1 MLNPVQLSVVLAYVG
16 LLTFEYVAIQL
27 SRSNGTEFAY
37 SPAAAI
43 FVVESLKLFISII
56 LYKREEQTNPEFVP
70 CKFSKVTWYFA
81 VPAILYALQN
91 NVMFYALLYVPAP
104 TYSVFLNLRV
114 VMTALVYLLVLGR
127 VIKPNQWTA
136 IGVIMVSV
144 ALTQLTPEFTV
155 GIPFIGL
162 CLVMVVCTLSV
173 GNGVYSEML
182 LKTVDQ
188 SLHFQN
194 MQLYI
199 FGIIVNFMLFFVA
212 EGSILNIFEGFT
224 PLVWAII
231 LCQASMGI
239 VISAVMRL
247 TDNIVKLFASAASL
261 ITSAILATF
270 LISDF
275 HISGLFFVGC
285 VGIGAAIRLYIK

>member
-104 TYSVFLNLRV
+104 TYSGW
-114 VMTALVYLLVLGR
+114 LGGGR
-127 VIKPNQWTA
+127 K
-136 IGVIMVSV
+136 
-144 ALTQLTPEFTV
+144 E
-155 GIPFIGL
+155 
-162 CLVMVVCTLSV
+162 
-173 GNGVYSEML
+173 
-182 LKTVDQ
+182 K
-188 SLHFQN
+188 
-194 MQLYI
+194 
-199 FGIIVNFMLFFVA
+199 FF
-212 EGSILNIFEGFT
+212 
-224 PLVWAII
+224 
-231 LCQASMGI
+231 C
-239 VISAVMRL
+239 
-247 TDNIVKLFASAASL
+247 
-261 ITSAILATF
+261 
-270 LISDF
+270 
-275 HISGLFFVGC
+275 
-285 VGIGAAIRLYIK
+285 